1 MGHNNFV
8 GVFYEHF
15 FLFFNFLIFI
25 FFIIIIIIII
35 LFLLFLLFL
44 IGSDGP
50 PYTYQNWM
58 FFYGL
63 LWSVIVKFPEAAT
76 EGAL

>member
-1 MGHNNFV
+1 MNIF
-8 GVFYEHF
+8 FY
-15 FLFFNFLIFI
+15 FFNFLIFI
-25 FFIIIIIIII
+25 FFIIIIIIIII

-50 PYTYQNWM
+50 PYTCQNWM